1 MSNRFNRKPISGGV
15 QTFGGF
21 IGAVSGVA
29 GFFLLLASLGLD
41 SSQTKSLIMYG
52 SIAAI
57 ALGMMLMHYA
67 EKSIS
72 NSPKHTE
79 KEKVVYSST
88 KDETNKTVRSSSNI
102 QKKEKV
108 DGVPKTTAQQLEQL
122 KELYSKKLVS
132 KKVYEEKQREIINK
146 L

>member
-67 EKSIS
+67 EKSSS
-72 NSPKHTE
+72 NSPRHTE
-79 KEKVVYSST
+79 KEKVGYSST
-88 KDETNKTVRSSSNI
+88 KDETNETVSSSRRI
-102 QKKEKV
+102 PKEEKV
-108 DGVPKTTAQQLEQL
+108 DGLPKTTAQQLEQL
-122 KELYSKKLVS
+122 KELYSKKLLS